1 MQSKGMESNWASEHL
16 QVIRTL
22 MERSA
27 IYRRALTP
35 TTLLI
40 GGIGSAAAVIGWLAG
55 IESHRAFGVYW
66 VVIAFIA
73 LASALTLIRRQ
84 ALKEGERFWSPPTR
98 RVAQALLPP
107 FVVALAA
114 SVLVIAPSWREPL
127 QVWWLPPIW
136 MVLYGCALCS
146 AGFFMPRGIKLF
158 GWGFILCGCALAA
171 LINQRSYASGMPHLV
186 NAHWLMGATFGGLHL
201 AYGAYLYFT
210 ETKKNEA

>member
-1 MQSKGMESNWASEHL
+1 MESNWASEHL

-27 IYRRALTP
+27 IYRRALAP
-35 TTLLI
+35 TSLLI
-40 GGIGSAAAVIGWLAG
+40 GGIGLAAAVIGWLTG
-55 IESHRAFGVYW
+55 IDSHRAFGIYW
-66 VVIAFIA
+66 VVVAFIA
-73 LASALTLIRRQ
+73 LGSALALIRRQ
-84 ALKEGERFWSPPTR
+84 ALREGEAFWSSPTR

-107 FVVALAA
+107 FLVALAA
-114 SVLVIAPSWREPL
+114 SIVMVAPAWREPL
-127 QVWWLPPIW
+127 QVWWLPPVW

-158 GWGFILCGCALAA
+158 GWVFILCGCVVGAMV
-171 LINQRSYASGMPHLV
+171 NQRSYAAGMPHLT

-201 AYGAYLYFT
+201 AYGVYLYFT